1 MLGRAG
7 WAASGLE
14 DFMKR
19 LGLSLALLTA
29 FGLSVPAHAASLT
42 RTFVSSAGNDTNL
55 CTITQPCAT
64 FAAAYGAVAANGIVA
79 ALDPGKYGPLTISGP
94 VTIDGNGWAAITA
107 PTNTD
112 GGIIVA
118 SDTSDNVVLRG
129 LILDGAGTGF
139 VGINFESGASLTV
152 DGCVV
157 RNMAQDGL
165 RVFTPSGAAQTLT
178 VSKSHFIG
186 NGEAGIV
193 IDPFG
198 NSTITASIDWT
209 EFNGNTF
216 GIFAQGNGGPGTL
229 TVAVTDSAVA
239 NSGSYGIGVQ
249 SPPGGASANATVTRS
264 QIAGSGTSGLLADG
278 MNATL
283 WLAQSTVAGNVAG
296 YTASDSGVIKT
307 FGDNSIVDTNNDGSL
322 TPVNKQ

>member
-1 MLGRAG
+1 
-7 WAASGLE
+7 
-14 DFMKR
+14 MKR
-19 LGLSLALLTA
+19 LVLALLTA
-29 FGLSVPAHAASLT
+29 TFGLLVPAHAASLT
-42 RTFVSSAGNDTNL
+42 RTFVSSAGNDTNP

-64 FAAAYGAVAANGIVA
+64 FAAAYNLVAANGIVA

-94 VTIDGNGWAAITA
+94 ITIDGNGWAAITA

-118 SDTSDNVVLRG
+118 PGTSDNVVLHG

-165 RVFTPSGAAQTLT
+165 RVFTPSGATQTLT
-178 VSKSHFIG
+178 VSRSHFIG

-198 NSTITASIDWT
+198 TSAITASIDRT
-209 EFNGNTF
+209 EFDGNTF
-216 GIFAQGNGGPGTL
+216 GIFAQGNAGPGSTL

-249 SPPGGASANATVTRS
+249 SPPGGATVNATVTRS

-278 MNATL
+278 INATL

-307 FGDNSIVDTNNDGSL
+307 FGDNSIVDTNNVGGL